1 MAELARTFIGDM
13 TLRLHRLRTTA
24 EDAMAQV
31 HGEHFTAA
39 PDPET
44 NSIAITVK
52 HLAGNLESRFA
63 DFPAADG
70 ESPDRDRDDEFV
82 LNPGDTR
89 DALMARWTAAWE
101 RMMQAVGALQDDDLT
116 RTVPIRG
123 EPHSV
128 VAALNRNLV
137 HLAYHVGQIVQLAKH
152 YAGTDWKT
160 LTIPRGAS
168 GQFTAA
174 VRRTNA

>member
-13 TLRLHRLRTTA
+13 LLRLHRLRTTA
-24 EDAMAQV
+24 EDAIAQV

-52 HLAGNLESRFA
+52 HIAGNLESRFA
-63 DFPAADG
+63 SFLVADG

-89 DALMARWTAAWE
+89 DLLMARWAAAWE
-101 RMMQAVGALQDDDLT
+101 RMLQAIGALRDDDLT
-116 RTVPIRG
+116 GTITIRG

-128 VAALNRNLV
+128 VAALNRNLA

-152 YAGTDWKT
+152 YAGPDWKT

-174 VRRTNA
+174 VKRAHG